1 MVRGSVT
8 IATSYLLAYLVLR
21 VGLTWITGSWG
32 LGDRK
37 LWKILWLVPVRD
49 ALSFVIWI
57 IGFFSDEIT
66 WRGLG
71 YRVQKGRLLP
81 ILSTGSTPGAPVGRS
96 EERRVGKECRS
107 RWSPYH

>member
-1 MVRGSVT
+1 MFRGST
-8 IATSYLLAYLVLR
+8 PIAISYLLAYLVLR

-37 LWKILWLVPVRD
+37 LWQILWLVPVRD

-71 YRVQKGRLLP
+71 YRVQKGRLYQ
-81 ILSTGSTPGAPVGRS
+81 ILSTSRTPGASVGIGFLSNRMS
-96 EERRVGKECRS
+96 DNRQNLPRT
-107 RWSPYH
+107 